1 MPSMLIRL
9 GKEDIRVVL
18 RDLGTITEWSS
29 VTFLAPIIIS
39 IIFLESFSIMFN
51 YLIAGI
57 VSFAIGFAL
66 RNTFSPKTETDIKHA
81 FLTASIFW
89 LLYCATA
96 SLPFILTQGMS
107 FVDAYFEAM
116 SALTTTGLT
125 VMKFSIDF
133 APNSIVFWRSFLSWI
148 GGVGIVVLALTGVLT
163 TYSRAS
169 KLSYAEGRDE
179 RIKPNLKNTIK
190 EIWNIYIGLTLLG
203 VAMLFLSG
211 MGLFT
216 ALNYSMSAIST
227 TGMDITSDGLVIAHS
242 IPISL
247 SLIIIMMFGAT
258 SFGVHYLL
266 FKRKQP
272 EILLKDAE
280 FKVLLILGLLSGF
293 MILPKM
299 MIFSG
304 TTVAAIEQAF
314 FHSFSALTCGGFALV
329 SATDVGSWDDFVKL
343 VLIAMM
349 FIGGSTGSTAG
360 GIKVSRFI
368 IFIKSIYWK
377 IKESILP
384 EKSFFAK
391 KFEGR
396 NLDKGEIREISQ
408 FILLWV
414 FFLLIGT
421 LVLTSYGNGLAN
433 SLFEVVSA
441 QSNAGIS
448 AGIAEA
454 GAPIGVKIMLI
465 INMWIGRLEIIPI
478 LSAIGFALSLRHS
491 KR

>member
-29 VTFLAPIIIS
+29 ITFLAPIVIS
-39 IIFLESFSIMFN
+39 ILFLESFSIMFN
-51 YLIAGI
+51 YLIAGV

-66 RNTFSPKTETDIKHA
+66 RNTFSPKRETDIKHA

-96 SLPFILTQGMS
+96 ALPFVLTQGMG
-107 FVDAYFEAM
+107 FVDGYFEAM

-169 KLSYAEGRDE
+169 KLSHAEGREE

-203 VAMLFLSG
+203 VALLFLSG

-227 TGMDITSDGLVIAHS
+227 TGMDITSEGLAIAHS
-242 IPISL
+242 IPISI
-247 SLIIIMMFGAT
+247 SLVIIMMFGAT

-272 EILLKDAE
+272 DILLKDAE
-280 FKVLLILGLLSGF
+280 FKVLITLGLLSGF

-304 TTVAAIEQAF
+304 TTIAAVEYAF

-329 SATDVGSWDDFVKL
+329 SASDIGLWDDFVKL
-343 VLIAMM
+343 VLIAVM
-349 FIGGSTGSTAG
+349 FIGGSAGSTAG

-396 NLDKGEIREISQ
+396 NLEGGEIREVSQ

-448 AGIAEA
+448 AGITDAA
-454 GAPIGVKIMLI
+454 APLGVKIMLI

-478 LSAIGFALSLRHS
+478 LSAIGFMLSLRHS